1 MRNLKRF
8 LTLFCYSLHHLSVKG
23 LLDVGQSLDIQ
34 VKRAS
39 ELSET
44 DRMAWAA
51 FHVNNPQ
58 IYSPYFHLEYTALIS
73 ELRDDVF
80 IACLYESGSP
90 VGFLPYQ
97 GERFARPVGAPMTD
111 YHGFICKENSQFDTV
126 EVLKEAGIGAFHFS
140 AIVNSQMDSQFQAKE
155 DGVMLSLKNGA
166 EAWRLERDGSYRR
179 HLKSNRRR
187 IRKASEDIGEP
198 RFVWKSHDKNVF
210 EQLISWKKQKFAETG
225 KYDVLSAG
233 WTMELLE
240 RLWASHNDYLSCD
253 MQALYFGERLA
264 AIDLGLSDGTTFHS
278 WIVAYDGELHS
289 YAPGIQLLEGL
300 IDASDSLGYNRIDLG
315 VGTDGYKRHYA
326 TDPVYVGS
334 GFIAAQGPAAA
345 LSNLY
350 GKAEIFGQ
358 KALGD
363 APGKLRRRYTQIAAC
378 EDSVSGRAK
387 AMLQA
392 VKSSACS

>member
-1 MRNLKRF
+1 M
-8 LTLFCYSLHHLSVKG
+8 
-23 LLDVGQSLDIQ
+23 GQSFNILI
-34 VKRAS
+34 KRAS

-44 DRMAWAA
+44 DRTAWAA
-51 FHVNNPQ
+51 FRAGNPQ
-58 IYSPYFHLEYTALIS
+58 IYSPYFHIDYTALIA

-80 IACLYESGSP
+80 IACLYENDLP

-111 YHGFICKENSQFDTV
+111 YHGFICREDTVIDPV
-126 EVLKEAGIGAFHFS
+126 EVLKASGIGAFHFS
-140 AIVNSQMDSQFQAKE
+140 AVVNSQMDPQIQNEE
-155 DGVMLSLKNGA
+155 DGVLLSLNDGA
-166 EAWRLERDGSYRR
+166 EAWRRERDGSYRR

-187 IRKASEDIGEP
+187 TRKASEDIGEP
-198 RFVWKSHDKNVF
+198 RFVWKSQDQAVF
-210 EQLISWKKQKFAETG
+210 KQLISWKKQKFAETG
-225 KYDVLSAG
+225 KYDVLSAD

-240 RLWASHNDYLSCD
+240 RLWKRPDETLRCD

-264 AIDLGLSDGTTFHS
+264 AIDLGLSDGATFHS

-300 IDASDSLGYNRIDLG
+300 IDASESLGYKRIDLG

-326 TDPVYVGS
+326 TDPVKTGS

-350 GKAEIFGQ
+350 GKAESFGQ

-392 VKSSACS
+392 VKSSARS